1 MRKRK
6 IVIQEDNTLNNKEWQ
21 LLLVLKEL
29 QGQLSENE
37 KNQKL
42 KQWLE
47 QKIKDLDA
55 RTGW

>member
-29 QGQLSENE
+29 QGQLSEHE
-37 KNQKL
+37 KNQTL
-42 KQWLE
+42 RQWLE

>member
-6 IVIQEDNTLNNKEWQ
+6 ILRQEDNTLNNKEWQ

-29 QGQLSENE
+29 QGQLSEHE

>member
-1 MRKRK
+1 VKK
-6 IVIQEDNTLNNKEWQ
+6 NNNITEDNSLDTREWQ

-29 QGQLSENE
+29 QGQLSEHE
-37 KNQKL
+37 KNQTL
-42 KQWLE
+42 RQWLE

>member
-1 MRKRK
+1 MKK
-6 IVIQEDNTLNNKEWQ
+6 NNNITEDNSLDTREWQ

-29 QGQLSENE
+29 QGQLSEHE

-42 KQWLE
+42 RQWLE

>member
-29 QGQLSENE
+29 QGQLSEHE

-42 KQWLE
+42 KQW
-47 QKIKDLDA
+47 
-55 RTGW
+55 

>member
-1 MRKRK
+1 MKK
-6 IVIQEDNTLNNKEWQ
+6 NNNITEDNSLDTREWQ

-29 QGQLSENE
+29 QGQLSEHE

>member
-6 IVIQEDNTLNNKEWQ
+6 ILIQEDNTLNNKEWQ

>member
-29 QGQLSENE
+29 QGQLSEHK

>member
-1 MRKRK
+1 MKK
-6 IVIQEDNTLNNKEWQ
+6 NNNITEDNSLDTREWQ

-29 QGQLSENE
+29 QGQLSEHE
-37 KNQKL
+37 KNQTL
-42 KQWLE
+42 RQWLE